1 MFLLILAGC
10 SKQEKRVAKQ
20 QTLSEKKNQVLTVKK
35 EQMSAEK
42 KRSSGEEDSF
52 AKVFAKTKYKN
63 PLKQTEKAEDTY
75 PVPYQ
80 IDPIGKSCF
89 NNSDF
94 AKNQPPFG
102 TLASKLRQKHQ
113 YSWQPKWHYSGK
125 GEVLIPSVGLS
136 SDKSIF
142 CILETIPVGENKKT
156 SLLVFI
162 NTYTWQISR
171 IFYFKQYNFI
181 KLLFPTKGKNII
193 LWHSPLDG
201 TDNKYGISV
210 INIDSGKEL
219 VKYSDFNSPLESWGY
234 LKKKKQILLKLQND
248 TALYILDYPK
258 LNNLKK
264 LDLKLKQSKLIINN
278 NQIAIIND
286 EKITLLSS
294 DLKNLIS
301 AWDNLSHSI
310 PDNFVFLGKNS
321 SFFAFSSF
329 MKKTIL
335 HIKGKNKILTEI
347 SGKVLN
353 YRKDNNSLAF
363 EEMKNNQIHFLN
375 LSDFSESKELIPT
388 KIHPKTFAGAYFM
401 SYMPGIKKYLILDKQ
416 ATLCLYNQQGKKWVK
431 QIIFSAA
438 KK

>member
-1 MFLLILAGC
+1 M
-10 SKQEKRVAKQ
+10 
-20 QTLSEKKNQVLTVKK
+20 
-35 EQMSAEK
+35 
-42 KRSSGEEDSF
+42 
-52 AKVFAKTKYKN
+52 
-63 PLKQTEKAEDTY
+63 
-75 PVPYQ
+75 
-80 IDPIGKSCF
+80 
-89 NNSDF
+89 
-94 AKNQPPFG
+94 
-102 TLASKLRQKHQ
+102 
-113 YSWQPKWHYSGK
+113 
-125 GEVLIPSVGLS
+125 
-136 SDKSIF
+136 
-142 CILETIPVGENKKT
+142 GENKKT
-156 SLLVFI
+156 SLLVLI

-171 IFYFKQYNFI
+171 IYYFKQYNFR
-181 KLLFPTKGKNII
+181 KLLFPNKGKNII

-201 TDNKYGISV
+201 TDNKYGISI
-210 INIDSGKEL
+210 ININSGKEL
-219 VKYSDFNSPLESWGY
+219 VHYSDFHSPLESWGY

-248 TALYILDYPK
+248 PALYVLDYPK
-258 LNNLKK
+258 LDNLKK